1 MIKAFLDGS
10 EDRNKDHAVCA
21 KNLRVLEGFE
31 FNPKGLFREFFQAP
45 YEVVIDRKTGQAKV
59 LIPGFVPSDHL
70 VNAGSANHFRFH
82 VALAAIDFKT
92 GLHQMVRTETDPI
105 LFGSQQEPALELS
118 MTLPDR
124 ELYDLPLFLVL
135 GVEFSRK
142 VLQRFFNVDGGIHN
156 ALQIIRV
163 DATE

>member
-1 MIKAFLDGS
+1 
-10 EDRNKDHAVCA
+10 
-21 KNLRVLEGFE
+21 
-31 FNPKGLFREFFQAP
+31 
-45 YEVVIDRKTGQAKV
+45 
-59 LIPGFVPSDHL
+59 
-70 VNAGSANHFRFH
+70 
-82 VALAAIDFKT
+82 
-92 GLHQMVRTETDPI
+92 MVRTETDPI

-163 DATE
+163 DAAEDI